1 MKDRGFYAWIVVF
14 VVVVG
19 ILIWNLSP
27 SSSEHPSIGGGG
39 YDLSGPVYTLA
50 LLAFTGL
57 WTLATLL
64 TGLNHGKARIRRRA
78 FVLAAMGFVTFSASM
93 MIWGDKLN

>member
-1 MKDRGFYAWIVVF
+1 VKDRGFYAWIIVF
-14 VVVVG
+14 AVVVS
-19 ILIWNLSP
+19 ILVWSLSP
-27 SSSEHPSIGGGG
+27 SSPEYPSIGGGG

-64 TGLNHGKARIRRRA
+64 TGLNHSKSRTRCRA
-78 FVLAAMGFVTFSASM
+78 FILAAIGLVTFSASIV
-93 MIWGDKLN
+93 IWGNNLG

>member
-1 MKDRGFYAWIVVF
+1 MKDRGLYAWITVF
-14 VVVVG
+14 AVVVG

-50 LLAFTGL
+50 LLGFTGL
-57 WTLATLL
+57 WTLAALL
-64 TGLNHGKARIRRRA
+64 TGLNHGKARIRRCA
-78 FVLAAMGFVTFSASM
+78 LVLAAMGFVTFSASF
-93 MIWGDKLN
+93 MIWGNNLS

>member
-1 MKDRGFYAWIVVF
+1 MKDRGFYVWITVF
-14 VVVVG
+14 AVVVG
-19 ILIWNLSP
+19 VLVWNLSP

-57 WTLATLL
+57 WTLATLM
-64 TGLNHGKARIRRRA
+64 TGLIHSKARTRFRA
-78 FVLAAMGFVTFSASM
+78 LVLAAIGLVTFSASI
-93 MIWGDKLN
+93 MIWGNNLS